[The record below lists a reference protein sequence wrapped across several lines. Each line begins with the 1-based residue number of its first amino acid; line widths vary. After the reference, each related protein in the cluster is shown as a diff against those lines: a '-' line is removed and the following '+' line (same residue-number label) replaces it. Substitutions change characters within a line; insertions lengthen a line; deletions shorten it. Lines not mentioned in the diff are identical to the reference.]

1 MRFACKSS
9 LVAML
14 FLAGACSTPGGGSTD
29 RIEITAANDAYRLS
43 VPVSQLTMT
52 LPKGN
57 WSRKDKSAMG
67 GGTASPRY
75 FYFEDSKEESL
86 ILSGW
91 FEPDSRFEGVP
102 KYWEQGRQ
110 SFKKQGLPE
119 PVDVSF
125 EKLGGWDTV
134 MYDHNFGKV
143 VNTHLR
149 AHWVQSGTWIDLHLS
164 TTTYGSSADNRKKL
178 RSLLRGISIA
188 KRASA

>member
-1 MRFACKSS
+1 MRFARKSS
-9 LVAML
+9 LVALL
-14 FLAGACSTPGGGSTD
+14 FVVSACSTTGGGPSQ
-29 RIEITAANDAYRLS
+29 RIEVREAADAYRLS
-43 VPVSQLTMT
+43 VPISHLTMT
-52 LPKGN
+52 LPRGN
-57 WSRKDKSAMG
+57 WSPKDKSALG

-75 FYFEDSKEESL
+75 FYFEDGKEESL

-102 KYWEQGRQ
+102 KYWEQATQ
-110 SFKKQGLPE
+110 SFKNE
-119 PVDVSF
+119 PLNVSF

-134 MYDHNFGKV
+134 MYDHNFGKI

-188 KRASA
+188 KKASA